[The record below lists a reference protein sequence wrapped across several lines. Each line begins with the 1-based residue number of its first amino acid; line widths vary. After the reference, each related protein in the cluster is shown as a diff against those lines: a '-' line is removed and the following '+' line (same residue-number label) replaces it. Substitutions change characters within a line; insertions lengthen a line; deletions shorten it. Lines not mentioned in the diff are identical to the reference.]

1 LFIDQVNVR
10 MVLMFKK
17 IELENGLRIVT
28 VPSKNT
34 QAVTV
39 LILVKVGSKYEP
51 KEIGGISHFLEH
63 MLFKGTKNRPT
74 SLAVAEE
81 LDKVG
86 GEYNA
91 FTAEEYTGYYAKV
104 EASNLDLAL
113 DWVSD
118 IFLNS
123 TLPAKEVEKEQH
135 VIIEEINMYLD
146 NPMARVQNLWREV
159 MYGDQPAGRDIA
171 GTKEN
176 VRGISREDLAK
187 FRSDF
192 YTANQTLICV
202 AGKIDEDN
210 TIDKIK
216 KYFDNIDQSKEI
228 KREQV
233 IDEQDD
239 YKSLIFNKDTDQ
251 THLCL
256 GVRGYNLFHKDKYV
270 IQILSTLLGG
280 MMSSRLFV
288 EVREKLGLAYYV
300 GSMADLDPDTGY
312 LMARAGVD
320 NTKVDKAI
328 EAILKEFKK
337 LTVEEVS
344 PEELQKAKDYIKG
357 KMALGL
363 ESSDSLA
370 SFYSMQELLQGE
382 ILDTKEIFK
391 RIDKVTKEDILRV
404 AKDIFVKDK
413 LNLALIGPFKQG
425 EFDNL
430 LKEF

>member
-1 LFIDQVNVR
+1 
-10 MVLMFKK
+10 MFKK

-28 VPSKNT
+28 IPSKNT

-39 LILVKVGSKYEP
+39 LVLVKVGSKYES

-74 SLAVAEE
+74 SLIIAEE

-91 FTAEEYTGYYAKV
+91 FTGEDYTGYYAKV

-123 TLPAKEVEKEQH
+123 TLPGEEVKKEQS
-135 VIIEEINMYLD
+135 VIVEEINMYLD
-146 NPMARVQNLWREV
+146 NPMARVQNLWSEV
-159 MYGDQPAGRDIA
+159 LYGDQPAGRDVA
-171 GTKEN
+171 GTKES
-176 VRGISREDLAK
+176 VRSISREDLVK
-187 FRSDF
+187 FRNDF
-192 YTANQTLICV
+192 YTANQTLVCV
-202 AGKIDEDN
+202 AGKIDEED
-210 TIDKIK
+210 TIEKIK
-216 KYFDNIDQSKEI
+216 EYFQDVDKSKEI
-228 KREQV
+228 TKEDV
-233 IDEQDD
+233 VDEQED

-256 GVRGYNLFHKDKYV
+256 GVRGYNLFHEDKYV
-270 IQILSTLLGG
+270 LKVLSTLLGG

-300 GSMADLDPDTGY
+300 GSMADLDPDVGC

-337 LTVEEVS
+337 LTVEEVK

-357 KMALGL
+357 KMALSL

-370 SFYSMQELLQGE
+370 SFYSMQELLQGN
-382 ILDTKEIFK
+382 IMDTKEIFEK
-391 RIDKVTKEDILRV
+391 INKVTKEDILRV
-404 AKDIFVKDK
+404 SKDIFVKDK